1 MKKFVSQKLQHIF
14 LQLFAPHG
22 KGIVFSPDSQ
32 YRPETRDDIS
42 IARNLTAAFLI
53 SLSGEAHPLYRQAAG
68 YLKKLEKQPR
78 WKEIAGFYRGGK
90 KKIEEEIERAC
101 HQNPD
106 FLKRLNDLNEW
117 LSDEINLADSYTTNE
132 KIWSLFFPEGVGI
145 RNNVDESVSALR
157 RRRQVTITEANSSPI
172 ANPVRQILFASNALL
187 TLPLSSTPVD
197 GLNLTVD
204 LKAKI
209 RSVME
214 EEQLYW
220 YDHPVP
226 VGIEPQKNEVLYGMQ
241 GLDQAIEFERRRGNV
256 FNGDQLTCILSASV
270 THSGLQKIA
279 AQYLSEEFAKTKGL
293 KNIQLYLFTETNTGK
308 LLEDV
313 LIPAARHYLNRS
325 DAGEYLSVFG
335 VDGEYGRHYTFL
347 KAISALWQVFI
358 DREIRATFKIDL
370 DQVFPQKELVEQA
383 GASAFEHFCTPLWG
397 AMGMDVH
404 GQPVELGMIAG
415 ALVNEKDIG
424 KGLFTPDV
432 QIPERTL
439 SPDEFIFFS
448 TLPQALSTEA
458 EMMARYDAGEADGRQ
473 TCLQRIHVTG
483 GTNGIL
489 VDSLFQHRPFTPSF
503 FGRAEDQAFIL
514 SDFPNPLPKLAYL
527 HKPGLIMR
535 HDKEAFA
542 QEAMDAARVGKLVGD
557 YIRILMFSAY
567 AGLLA
572 HNIDEVKEKID
583 PFTGCF
589 VSRIPFTVV
598 YLRFALKAV
607 DFYDKNEDDLGLEF
621 ITDGIPRLKKTM
633 QFVDGNDSELANT
646 YRKEKTAWNLFYDTL
661 SALDD
666 ALGKAD
672 EFAMRLRKKAE
683 EIVKECRVNTN
694 GTSSSDVPQTQAI

>member
-14 LQLFAPHG
+14 SRLFAPHG
-22 KGIVFSPDSQ
+22 KGIIFSPDYQ
-32 YRPETRDDIS
+32 YRPETQDDIL
-42 IARNLTAAFLI
+42 IARNLNAAFLI
-53 SLSGEAHPLYRQAAG
+53 TLTGEAHPLYRQAAG

-78 WKEIAGFYRGGK
+78 WKEIACFYRRGK
-90 KKIEEEIERAC
+90 KIIEEEIERGC
-101 HQNPD
+101 NQNPD
-106 FLKRLNDLNEW
+106 FLKRLGDLNEW
-117 LSDEINLADSYTTNE
+117 LSDEINLADSDTTNE
-132 KIWSLFFPEGVGI
+132 KIWSVFFPEGVGI
-145 RNNVDESVSALR
+145 RNNVNESVSALR
-157 RRRQVTITEANSSPI
+157 RRRRVTITEANSSPI
-172 ANPVRQILFASNALL
+172 SNPVRQILFTSNALL
-187 TLPLSSTPVD
+187 TLPLPSTPVD
-197 GLNLTVD
+197 GLNLTAD

-209 RSVME
+209 SSVME

-241 GLDQAIEFERRRGNV
+241 ALDQAIEFERRRGNV
-256 FNGDQLTCILSASV
+256 LNGDQLTCVLSASV
-270 THSGLQKIA
+270 THGGLQKIA
-279 AQYLSEEFAKTKGL
+279 GQYLSEEFAKTKGL
-293 KNIQLYLFTETNTGK
+293 KNIKLYLFTETNTVK
-308 LLEDV
+308 LLENV
-313 LIPAARHYLNRS
+313 LIPAARHFLNRN

-383 GASAFEHFCTPLWG
+383 GTSAFEHFRTPLWG
-397 AMGMDVH
+397 ANGLDVH
-404 GQPVELGMIAG
+404 GQPLDLGMIAG

-432 QIPERTL
+432 PFPEHAL

-458 EMMARYDAGEADGRQ
+458 EMMARYDAGDADGRQ

-542 QEAMDAARVGKLVGD
+542 QEAMDAARVGKQVGD

-567 AGLLA
+567 SERLTE
-572 HNIDEVKEKID
+572 NIDEIKEKID

-607 DFYDKNEDDLGLEF
+607 YFYNKNENKQGWEF
-621 ITDGIPRLKKTM
+621 IADGIPRLKKTI
-633 QFVDGNDSELANT
+633 QFVEGDNSELVKT
-646 YRKEKTAWNLFYDTL
+646 FRKEKTAWNLFYDTL
-661 SALDD
+661 SALND
-666 ALGKAD
+666 ALEKED
-672 EFAMRLRKKAE
+672 EIALMLRKKAKK
-683 EIVKECRVNTN
+683 IVKECRVNAE
-694 GTSSSDVPQTQAI
+694 GASSFDVTRTQAT